1 MNMKIHKLAYQTA
14 TLLMVLCLALAASSP
29 AAAKAPAEPVQA
41 GAALMTMQPSAT
53 SVSVGGTFTV
63 TVKVA
68 AGTQNVD
75 TVQAS
80 IDFDPNYLEVVPPL
94 SASGVLTTPLQS
106 TYDNTLGTVDY
117 GAGLLGST
125 ISGTFS
131 VVTVT
136 FKVKAAT
143 SGTTLSFHSGLPRET
158 NILYQGSS
166 VFGGAT
172 GTTIAVTGSGPTPTP
187 NPNPTAIPNPYPY
200 PYYYPYYYGN
210 IPTFSIL
217 SVVKDNTVT
226 IQTYNFPANR
236 EFIVRMGPYGG
247 YGIGGIQVET
257 LNSGT
262 GGSFQAT
269 FNIPDAL
276 KGSYQIAIRMDST
289 TGGYYSFNWFYNN
302 TTTSS
307 GGSYIPTGIPYTDV
321 IAVVA
326 DSTVTLQ
333 TYNFPPNL
341 DFTVRIGP
349 YGTYGING
357 TVVATTNSGSGGSFQ
372 VTYNIPDAL
381 KGSYMLS
388 IRLENAATG
397 YYAYDW
403 FYNTSGTGYV
413 PPSGG
418 VPNYTGFPYTSVTNV
433 AKDTSVTLQTYN
445 FPPNL
450 DFTVRVGPFGTY
462 GINGVVVS
470 TINSGT
476 GGSFPVTVNIP
487 AQYAGSPMLS
497 IRFENL
503 ATGYF
508 AFDWF
513 YNQ

>member
-1 MNMKIHKLAYQTA
+1 MKMRKLAYQTGA
-14 TLLMVLCLALAASSP
+14 LFMVVCLALAAFTP
-29 AAAKAPAEPVQA
+29 AAAKALAEPVQA
-41 GAALMTMQPSAT
+41 GAALMTMIPSAT
-53 SVSVGGTFTV
+53 SVAVGATFTV
-63 TVKVA
+63 NVQVA
-68 AGTQNVD
+68 AGTQTVD

-80 IDFDPNYLEVVPPL
+80 INFDPNYLEVVPPL

-125 ISGTFS
+125 ITGTFS
-131 VVTVT
+131 VVSVQ
-136 FKVKAAT
+136 FRVKAAT
-143 SGTTLSFHSGLPRET
+143 SATTLSFNSGLPRET
-158 NILYQGSS
+158 NVLSEGSS

-172 GTTIAVTGSGPTPTP
+172 GTTITITGGGSVTPAPTVTPGSGGP
-187 NPNPTAIPNPYPY
+187 AYPY

-210 IPTFSIL
+210 IPTFSIV

-226 IQTYNFPANR
+226 VQTYNFPANR
-236 EFIVRMGPYGG
+236 EFIVRMGLYGS
-247 YGIGGIQVET
+247 YGIGGIQVGT
-257 LNSGT
+257 LNSGS

-276 KGSYQIAIRMDST
+276 KGKYQIAIRMDST
-289 TGGYYSFNWFYNN
+289 TGGFYSYNWFYNN

-307 GGSYIPTGIPYTDV
+307 GGSFIPTGIPYTDV
-321 IAVVA
+321 ISVVA
-326 DSTVTLQ
+326 GSTVTLQ

-381 KGSYMLS
+381 KGSNMLS

-403 FYNTSGTGYV
+403 FYNSTGPGYV
-413 PPSGG
+413 PPASG
-418 VPNYTGFPYTSVTNV
+418 VPGYSGFPYTSVTNV

-445 FPPNL
+445 FPANTA
-450 DFTVRVGPFGTY
+450 FTVRIGPFGTY
-462 GINGVVVS
+462 GINGVVVD
-470 TINSGT
+470 TINSAG

-487 AQYAGSPMLS
+487 AQYVGTPMLS
-497 IRFENL
+497 IRFENV